1 MPLARFSE
9 AMLKNLVGFGGV
21 FEGAWCSGTKVE
33 NEEFR
38 LGTDS

>member
-9 AMLKNLVGFGGV
+9 TMLKNLVGFGGV
-21 FEGAWCSGTKVE
+21 VGGAWYSGKEVE
-33 NEEFR
+33 TGEFR